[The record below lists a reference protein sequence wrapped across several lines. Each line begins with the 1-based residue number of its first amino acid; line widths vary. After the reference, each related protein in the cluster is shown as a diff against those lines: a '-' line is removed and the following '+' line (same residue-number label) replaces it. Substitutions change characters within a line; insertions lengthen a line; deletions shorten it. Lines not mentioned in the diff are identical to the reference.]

1 MPRTRRWTPTTP
13 SRRSGS
19 RWSIAADKTTAPGG
33 STRASRS
40 ACPPRSARRATV
52 FTATTRDLSE
62 GGVGLSAE
70 YPLEEGS
77 EVVLGLFLVLDDVE
91 SDTPP
96 LWVKARV
103 AWAAETD
110 DNRFNAGVR
119 FEVITDDQRKWLRQ
133 ILAAMAPPPAS
144 PGRRHPRPRARAAAE
159 AAPQARARIRSATR
173 APSSA
178 ALTIPPA

>member
-1 MPRTRRWTPTTP
+1 MIDRSRQPSSTRRQHPRVDLRMSAEIRTQ
-13 SRRSGS
+13 RS
-19 RWSIAADKTTAPGG
+19 
-33 STRASRS
+33 
-40 ACPPRSARRATV
+40 V

-62 GGVGLSAE
+62 GGVGISAD

-110 DNRFNAGVR
+110 DNRYNAGVR
-119 FEVITDDQRKWLRQ
+119 FEVITEDQRKWLRQ
-133 ILAAMAPPPAS
+133 VLATIVPPGGGP
-144 PGRRHPRPRARAAAE
+144 RR
-159 AAPQARARIRSATR
+159 
-173 APSSA
+173 
-178 ALTIPPA
+178 

>member
-1 MPRTRRWTPTTP
+1 MIDRSKQEYGTRRQHPRVTLRM
-13 SRRSGS
+13 SAEVR
-19 RWSIAADKTTAPGG
+19 TA
-33 STRASRS
+33 R
-40 ACPPRSARRATV
+40 TV

-119 FEVITDDQRKWLRQ
+119 FEVITEDQRKWLRQ
-133 ILAAMAPPPAS
+133 ILEAMARPA
-144 PGRRHPRPRARAAAE
+144 P
-159 AAPQARARIRSATR
+159 AAP
-173 APSSA
+173 APSA
-178 ALTIPPA
+178 KPVPPRRRR

>member
-1 MPRTRRWTPTTP
+1 MVDRSRQDYSTRRQHPRVTLRM
-13 SRRSGS
+13 SAEVR
-19 RWSIAADKTTAPGG
+19 TA
-33 STRASRS
+33 R
-40 ACPPRSARRATV
+40 TV

-133 ILAAMAPPPAS
+133 ILAAMAPPAPAS
-144 PGRRHPRPRARAAAE
+144 PRPA
-159 AAPQARARIRSATR
+159 
-173 APSSA
+173 
-178 ALTIPPA
+178 PPAPARTRRR